1 MIIQKDFLNRIQD
14 SVQQI
19 TALINDLLDIGSIE
33 AGFDTRREFV
43 QLEGILRYT
52 LDMLQG
58 QIKSKH
64 LTVKTNIAPS
74 LPALRANPIRLRQVM
89 DNVVG
94 NAIKYSY
101 PNGEIYISIHAEG
114 DQLILQVTDDGPGI
128 PVC

>member
-1 MIIQKDFLNRIQD
+1 MI
-14 SVQQI
+14 
-19 TALINDLLDIGSIE
+19 
-33 AGFDTRREFV
+33 TRREYV

-58 QIKSKH
+58 QIKSKR
-64 LTVKTNIAPS
+64 LTVKTNIAPA

-101 PNGEIYISIHAEG
+101 PDGEIYISIHCGG
-114 DQLILQVTDDGPGI
+114 DS
-128 PVC
+128 